1 MTDLDQRIASV
12 LREHAEGEVDL
23 DRLTAGAVTGGRRR
37 LHRRRAVFGGGLA
50 LVALLGGLA
59 VVPGLPGVDRPLT
72 GPAAPAAPAAGAVP
86 PLMRAEPGAAGAP
99 EAVGTDAGVLHFGV
113 DPTRARY
120 LRWETWRSVESIR
133 LDVGGGRIVTV
144 ELARSAESLRQY
156 AADGVPF
163 EVSAFAEEAAFDG
176 RTSGLTVDGLPIRV
190 RQWKPVPGLYAR
202 ASASDQ
208 PDTALTAAVEA
219 LRLTE
224 ARRCGAP
231 VRPTSLPDGA
241 RVVGCRVDASGFPR
255 LVTARFVITGPV
267 DQQMAVSYRY
277 AAEVSTSTAG
287 ANMEING
294 RPARLYPEQGRI
306 ELLGLPK
313 SQLLADYGWP
323 EQGFDERDAALV
335 LGGVQVAPDPTRP
348 ETWD

>member
-1 MTDLDQRIASV
+1 MTDLDQRITSV
-12 LREHAEGEVDL
+12 LREHAEGAVDI
-23 DRLTAGAVTGGRRR
+23 DRLTARAVTGGRRR
-37 LHRRRAVFGGGLA
+37 LRRRRSVLGGGLA

-59 VVPGLPGVDRPLT
+59 VVPGLPGVDRPFT
-72 GPAAPAAPAAGAVP
+72 GPAVGSGPVP
-86 PLMRAEPGAAGAP
+86 PVMRAEPGAAAAP
-99 EAVGTDAGVLHFGV
+99 EVVGTDTGVLHFGV
-113 DPTRARY
+113 DTSRARY
-120 LRWETWRSVESIR
+120 LRWETWRDVESIR

-156 AADGVPF
+156 TAEGVPF
-163 EVSAFAEEAAFDG
+163 DVSVFAEEAAFDG
-176 RTSGLTVDGLPIRV
+176 STSGLTVDGLTIRV

-202 ASASDQ
+202 ASTSGQ
-208 PDTALTAAVEA
+208 PDTALTTAVEA
-219 LRLTE
+219 LRLNE

-241 RVVGCRVDASGFPR
+241 RVVGCRVDVSGFPR

-267 DQQMAVSYRY
+267 TQEMAVSYRY
-277 AAEVSTSTAG
+277 AAEASTSTAG

-294 RPARLYPEQGRI
+294 RPARLYAAYGRI

-313 SQLLADYGWP
+313 AHLLAEYGWP
-323 EQGFDERDAALV
+323 HNGFDERDAALV